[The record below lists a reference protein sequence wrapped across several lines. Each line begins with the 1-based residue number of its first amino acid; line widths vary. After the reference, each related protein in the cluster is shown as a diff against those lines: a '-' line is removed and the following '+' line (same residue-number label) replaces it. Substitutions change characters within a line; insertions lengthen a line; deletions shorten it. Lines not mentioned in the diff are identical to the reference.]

1 MLSTYCRTKVNRY
14 ASIAIMAV
22 MAVLFM
28 SSAHAQTVDLSNLS
42 PETILTNISENALPN
57 LMRLVTAISYVLGM
71 VFIFRGVVKLKHVGE
86 MRTQM
91 SHEHNIA
98 TPITLI
104 AVGALLLYLPSS
116 VQIGMSSFWS
126 DPSPYSYTENQDQW
140 SQFIN
145 VCFMVVQFV
154 GTVAFIR
161 GLIILSHMGGGGHQQ
176 GGLSRGLTHIIGGI
190 FCINIYQFV
199 QVVMATIGL
208 GIQ

>member
-28 SSAHAQTVDLSNLS
+28 SSAHAQTVDVSNLS

-98 TPITLI
+98 TPIALI

-161 GLIILSHMGGGGHQQ
+161 GLIILSHMSGGHQQ
-176 GGLSRGLTHIIGGI
+176 GGLSKGLTHIIGGI

>member
-28 SSAHAQTVDLSNLS
+28 SSAHAQSVDLSNLS

-98 TPITLI
+98 TPIALI

-161 GLIILSHMGGGGHQQ
+161 GLIILSHMSGGHQQ
-176 GGLSRGLTHIIGGI
+176 GGLSKGLTHIIGGI

>member
-1 MLSTYCRTKVNRY
+1 MLSTDSRSKVKLRASMSMLLLAMVFAAPAY
-14 ASIAIMAV
+14 AQEVTGIDTITA
-22 MAVLFM
+22 
-28 SSAHAQTVDLSNLS
+28 
-42 PETILTNISENALPN
+42 ETILQNIANALPN
-57 LMRLVTAISYVLGM
+57 LMRLVTAIAYVLGM
-71 VFIFRGVVKLKHVGE
+71 VFIFRGVMKLKHAGE
-86 MRTQM
+86 ARTQM
-91 SHEHNIA
+91 SHEHHL
-98 TPITLI
+98 TVPLVYI

-126 DPSPYSYTENQDQW
+126 NPSPYSYTENQDQW

-161 GLIILSHMGGGGHQQ
+161 GLIILSHVGSGGHQQ
-176 GGLSRGLTHIIGGI
+176 GGLSKGLTHLIGGI

-199 QVVMATIGL
+199 QVVAATIGL